1 MNLINEMIIK
11 IKNDNLEKNEMMV
24 VKVKI
29 HEILKKKQN
38 EILEKKLRVK
48 MISKSENHENN
59 LIKIHEMSQSNEV
72 EIMIKNKILIVL
84 SN

>member
-1 MNLINEMIIK
+1 MNLTNEMIIK